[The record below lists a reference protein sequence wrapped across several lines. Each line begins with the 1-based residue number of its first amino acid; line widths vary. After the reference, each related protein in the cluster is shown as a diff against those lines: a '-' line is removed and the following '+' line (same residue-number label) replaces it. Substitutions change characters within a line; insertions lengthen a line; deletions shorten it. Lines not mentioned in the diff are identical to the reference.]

1 MKSAC
6 SPLARSRPGAVCEER
21 LLSTSQPDLG
31 GNAEESWKFS
41 SEAPPG
47 IVDLVAPGARIRHD
61 ILFPGQL
68 HHCKA
73 LESNG
78 AQP

>member
-6 SPLARSRPGAVCEER
+6 SPLARSRPGAVCE
-21 LLSTSQPDLG
+21 PGLG

-47 IVDLVAPGARIRHD
+47 VVDLVAPGVRIRHD
-61 ILFPGQL
+61 ISFPGQL
-68 HHCKA
+68 HHCEA